1 MMPVFLWYNF
11 IMDKEEALNRI
22 NTAILALE
30 DGELVKFRRENN
42 YVPVPGEGPSDAKIM
57 LIGEAPG
64 KKEAETGKPF
74 VGAAGKLLNSLL
86 EEAGISRDE
95 VFITSIVKDRPPK
108 NRDPRPDEIALYA
121 PFLDRQIEVIRPKVI
136 ATLGRFSMVYIMERY
151 GIKEP
156 IASISELHG
165 TVHTATMPDSSE
177 VTFIPL
183 FHPAAA
189 IYNQKLKDAMKED
202 FKALRK
208 LA

>member
-1 MMPVFLWYNF
+1 MNK
-11 IMDKEEALNRI
+11 DEALNKI
-22 NTAILALE
+22 NAAILAIE
-30 DGELVKFRRENN
+30 DGDLVKYRQENN
-42 YVPVPGEGPSDAKIM
+42 YVPVPGEGPSDARIM
-57 LIGEAPG
+57 FIGEAPG

-86 EEAGISRDE
+86 EESGISREE

-108 NRDPRPDEIALYA
+108 NRDPRPEEIALYA

-151 GIKEP
+151 GVKEP
-156 IASISELHG
+156 IAPISELHG
-165 TVHTATMPDSSE
+165 TVHIATMPDGSE

-189 IYNQKLKDAMKED
+189 IYNQKLKESMKED
-202 FKALRK
+202 FKVLRK
-208 LA
+208 HA